1 MKLSNLKPW
10 LPGMILGLSLL
21 AAVPVSAS
29 ITNSGSTP
37 PPIKISKLSS
47 TNDAAADSQNSDDSG
62 KVYDF
67 KDSKTSGVVTV
78 TKNWDDSSSND
89 KRPVPD
95 VSISTAKP
103 GKNPLGYT
111 ITYHENELT
120 FSDGSTEN
128 EMLVSSSGKIL
139 SGSYKIPDGLFA
151 GWYSDKACTK
161 RVEVDSNGI
170 PVDGVTS
177 DLNLYA
183 KSKTF
188 TLKSGP
194 EFNVLIPSSAT
205 SIVFTDEVMP
215 ASATLIEV
223 DADGDGG
230 VVAWTEENETVM
242 KVSTQMK
249 GLKAQ
254 ANTNSSYMFYSKS
267 NLKKIDLTMLDTR
280 NVTNMRAMFSACSGL
295 ADLDLTPIDTSKVI
309 NMRFMFDGCSGL
321 TSLNLTNLDTKYV
334 TNMDSMFRG
343 CSGLTALDLSHLD
356 TRNVTSMTS
365 MFYDCSGLT
374 TLDLSSLNTQKVM
387 DMGKERFSGSCRT
400 FDKNKRSRLCIHQK
414 AFHNKCLSAVPVI
427 YSKRFLVCLIQRIY
441 PALKV
446 SCQSHFPTGTD
457 KLQELVLFQSNF
469 FLRKT
474 EKLFYRS
481 PIIKDCTLP

>member
-1 MKLSNLKPW
+1 M
-10 LPGMILGLSLL
+10 
-21 AAVPVSAS
+21 
-29 ITNSGSTP
+29 
-37 PPIKISKLSS
+37 
-47 TNDAAADSQNSDDSG
+47 
-62 KVYDF
+62 
-67 KDSKTSGVVTV
+67 
-78 TKNWDDSSSND
+78 SND
-89 KRPVPD
+89 ERPVPD
-95 VSISTAKP
+95 ISISTAKP
-103 GKNPLGYT
+103 NKNPLGYT

-170 PVDGVTS
+170 PVDGVSS

-194 EFNVLIPSSAT
+194 EFNVLIPSSAI

-254 ANTNSSYMFYSKS
+254 ANTDSSYMFYSKS

-321 TSLNLTNLDTKYV
+321 TSLNLTNLDTKNV
-334 TNMDSMFRG
+334 TNMDCMFRG

-387 DMGKERFSGSCRT
+387 DMGYMFSGCTSLTTLNLSFLDTQKVTGMNRM
-400 FDKNKRSRLCIHQK
+400 FDDC
-414 AFHNKCLSAVPVI
+414 
-427 YSKRFLVCLIQRIY
+427 
-441 PALKV
+441 
-446 SCQSHFPTGTD
+446 D
-457 KLQELVLFQSNF
+457 KLTSLSLGEKFAFVGSDYRLPSGTWYASDGTAYTSNG
-469 FLRKT
+469 K
-474 EKLFYRS
+474 S
-481 PIIKDCTLP
+481 CTIPNNKADTYTRR

>member
-1 MKLSNLKPW
+1 M
-10 LPGMILGLSLL
+10 
-21 AAVPVSAS
+21 
-29 ITNSGSTP
+29 
-37 PPIKISKLSS
+37 
-47 TNDAAADSQNSDDSG
+47 
-62 KVYDF
+62 
-67 KDSKTSGVVTV
+67 TV
-78 TKNWDDSSSND
+78 TKTWEDSLSNNE
-89 KRPVPD
+89 RPVPD
-95 VSISTAKP
+95 ISISTAKP
-103 GKNPLGYT
+103 SKSALGYG
-111 ITYHENELT
+111 ITYHGNGLT
-120 FSDGSTEN
+120 FEDGSTEN

-139 SGSYKIPDGLFA
+139 SGSYKIPEGLFA

-177 DLNLYA
+177 DLDLYA

-230 VVAWTEENETVM
+230 VVAWIEENETVM

-321 TSLNLTNLDTKYV
+321 TSLNLTNLDTKNV
-334 TNMDSMFRG
+334 TNMDCMFRN
-343 CSGLTALDLSHLD
+343 CSGLTVLDLSHLD

-365 MFYDCSGLT
+365 MLYDCIGLT
-374 TLDLSSLNTQKVM
+374 TLDLSSLNTQKVT
-387 DMGKERFSGSCRT
+387 DMGYMFSNCTSLTTLNLSSFDTQNVTTMSNIFYGASKLSDLTLGYKFAFVGSNYRLPSGTWYASDGTAYASDGTTCT
-400 FDKNKRSRLCIHQK
+400 IPNNK
-414 AFHNKCLSAVPVI
+414 ADT
-427 YSKRFLVCLIQRIY
+427 Y
-441 PALKV
+441 
-446 SCQSHFPTGTD
+446 T
-457 KLQELVLFQSNF
+457 
-469 FLRKT
+469 RK
-474 EKLFYRS
+474 
-481 PIIKDCTLP
+481 

>member
-1 MKLSNLKPW
+1 MKLSNLKTW

-21 AAVPVSAS
+21 AAVPVSAD

-37 PPIKISKLSS
+37 PIEFSKVSS
-47 TNDAAADSQNSDDSG
+47 TSADSSSGGDSG

-78 TKNWDDSSSND
+78 TKNWDDNSSND
-89 KRPVPD
+89 KKPVPD

-111 ITYHENELT
+111 IIYHENGLT
-120 FSDGSTEN
+120 FSDGSAEN

-151 GWYSDKACTK
+151 GWHSDKACTK

-170 PVDGVTS
+170 PVDGVSS

-194 EFNVLIPSSAT
+194 EFNVLIPSSAI

-254 ANTNSSYMFYSKS
+254 ANTDSSYMFYSKS

-321 TSLNLTNLDTKYV
+321 TSLNLTNLDTKNV
-334 TNMDSMFRG
+334 TNMDCMFRG

-387 DMGKERFSGSCRT
+387 DMGYMFFGCTSLTTLNLSFLDTQKVTGMSRM
-400 FDKNKRSRLCIHQK
+400 FDDC
-414 AFHNKCLSAVPVI
+414 
-427 YSKRFLVCLIQRIY
+427 
-441 PALKV
+441 
-446 SCQSHFPTGTD
+446 D
-457 KLQELVLFQSNF
+457 KLTSLSLG
-469 FLRKT
+469 
-474 EKLFYRS
+474 EKFAFVGSDYSCL
-481 PIIKDCTLP
+481 L

>member
-1 MKLSNLKPW
+1 M
-10 LPGMILGLSLL
+10 
-21 AAVPVSAS
+21 
-29 ITNSGSTP
+29 
-37 PPIKISKLSS
+37 
-47 TNDAAADSQNSDDSG
+47 
-62 KVYDF
+62 YDF
-67 KDSKTSGVVTV
+67 KDPKTSGVVTV

-111 ITYHENELT
+111 IIYHENGLT
-120 FSDGSTEN
+120 FSDGSSEN
-128 EMLVSSSGKIL
+128 EIVVNSSGKIL

-170 PVDGVTS
+170 PVDGVSS

-321 TSLNLTNLDTKYV
+321 TSLNLTNLDTKNV
-334 TNMDSMFRG
+334 TNMDCMFRG

-387 DMGKERFSGSCRT
+387 DMGYMFSGCTSLTTLNLSFLDTQKVTGMSRM
-400 FDKNKRSRLCIHQK
+400 FDDC
-414 AFHNKCLSAVPVI
+414 
-427 YSKRFLVCLIQRIY
+427 
-441 PALKV
+441 
-446 SCQSHFPTGTD
+446 D
-457 KLQELVLFQSNF
+457 KLTSLSLGEKFAFVGSNYY
-469 FLRKT
+469 LSEGTWYASDGTAYTSNGK
-474 EKLFYRS
+474 S
-481 PIIKDCTLP
+481 CTIPNNKADTYTRR